1 MRTTSATSTGSD
13 GSKRT
18 KSAGGSTG
26 EGVMNI
32 QQKVVLSLEQ
42 QKVLSLVVAEG
53 KNIFFTG
60 SAGECYRSLRPCPMA
75 GLGADNQVP
84 VNPFSCERSS
94 RHYGRSTPRLPMLS
108 Q

>member
-1 MRTTSATSTGSD
+1 MLIGRNTRKAMRTTSATSTGSD

-26 EGVMNI
+26 GGVMNI

-60 SAGECYRSLRPCPMA
+60 SAGECNGSQRPGSPMA
-75 GLGADNQVP
+75 GCRADD
-84 VNPFSCERSS
+84 RY
-94 RHYGRSTPRLPMLS
+94 R
-108 Q
+108 